1 MGGESLANGG
11 SPWTLIFPGIH
22 AMGEAILAH
31 AVGVSGGSN
40 GSGGPVE
47 EAIKRLK
54 ACLLEMEA
62 QPS

>member
-1 MGGESLANGG
+1 MVRIDWGGESLANGG

-40 GSGGPVE
+40 GSRGPVE
-47 EAIKRLK
+47 EAIKW
-54 ACLLEMEA
+54 
-62 QPS
+62 PYV